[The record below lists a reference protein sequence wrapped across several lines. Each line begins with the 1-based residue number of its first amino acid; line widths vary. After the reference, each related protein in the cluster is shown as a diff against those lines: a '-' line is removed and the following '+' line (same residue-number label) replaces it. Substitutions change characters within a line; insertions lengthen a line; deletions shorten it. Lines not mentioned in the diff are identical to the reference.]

1 MQELF
6 AGCSIKKPTIMK
18 LENKIFRLEFLRLT
32 VLAMWVEEV
41 SETISWTASRS
52 FSRWRLLVIPNSCSN
67 SASVRLC
74 I

>member
-1 MQELF
+1 MQEFF
-6 AGCSIKKPTIMK
+6 AGCRINYEAIMSK
-18 LENKIFRLEFLRLT
+18 QFLRLT

-41 SETISWTASRS
+41 RETISWTASRS

-74 I
+74 II